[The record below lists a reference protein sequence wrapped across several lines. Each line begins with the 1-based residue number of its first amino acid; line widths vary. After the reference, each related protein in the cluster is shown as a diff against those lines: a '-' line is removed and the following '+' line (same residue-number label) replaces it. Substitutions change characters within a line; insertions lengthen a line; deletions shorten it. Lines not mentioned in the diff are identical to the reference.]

1 MKKDKFYRERV
12 KILGGPGCGKTT
24 RLLEVLKTY
33 FDNGLTPDQ
42 VLMVGFANAT
52 VDNLREICEKK
63 MNYSSI
69 QTDSIK
75 TIHKYCLNHLDDYK
89 ILSVADK
96 EEFKKKLKTD
106 SDNWIKIN
114 TPEYDEEDQQETFAT
129 WNGIEDGKVGAIL
142 NIVSLARHN
151 ELKDWDKGL
160 DQLMNHYD
168 TCRAG
173 GIEFKIQRDEVQYV
187 YTQYENFKK
196 QNNLIDFEDMLHKAL
211 HPDIIFD
218 HYKLLIVDECQDLS
232 KLEWKVIAKL
242 SKNSEDLYLAG
253 DDDQAIFGWKGS
265 DVSIFQK
272 WPVRRREILPY
283 TYRLPRKIYNL
294 AQSLSGQILKRMGNT
309 YKVKKDEE
317 GVLEHIGQLEEVEDK
332 IKVGA
337 NMIMCA
343 RSWNKCHHF
352 VRYLKDRGLV
362 WQEKTTEQEGRKFT
376 PSVSRSVKDIISNW
390 NKLQKGEGIKGTE
403 VMKLIK
409 EFKEDLVL
417 YGKKTA
423 LTNTNL
429 CPPEFLDKEKLFTF
443 SMLKENYFVL
453 ADIKKSWFDIFNF
466 KSKRVITSKRP
477 NALYEDRD
485 DYNNYL
491 KRAYQLDPTFEK
503 TDILVSTIHG
513 VKGMERDIVIMSAVW
528 TWPSYKNFKQ
538 GTPLEQ
544 DEEVRVAYVGVSRAK
559 HELYLFEPMIKKSEN
574 YFPLLNPLV

>member
-24 RLLEVLKTY
+24 RLLKVLKTY
-33 FDNGLTPDQ
+33 LDNGLTPDQ

-52 VDNLREICEKK
+52 VDNLRERCEKEF
-63 MNYSSI
+63 NYSSI

-75 TIHKYCLNHLDDYK
+75 TIHKYCLNHLDDYD
-89 ILSVADK
+89 ILNVAHK
-96 EEFKKKLKTD
+96 KEFKKKLKTD
-106 SDNWIKIN
+106 PNNWIKIN
-114 TPEYDEEDQQETFAT
+114 TPEYDEEDQKEEFAA
-129 WNGIEDGKVGAIL
+129 WNSVEDGKIGAIL

-151 ELKDWDKGL
+151 RLKNWEHGL
-160 DQLMNHYD
+160 DQLMVHYD
-168 TCRAG
+168 KCYAG
-173 GIEFKIQRDEVQYV
+173 GFEFKIQRDEVQYV
-187 YTQYENFKK
+187 YTQYEHFKK
-196 QNNLIDFEDMLHKAL
+196 QNNLIDFEDMLHKGL
-211 HPDIIFD
+211 HPDIVFD
-218 HYKLLIVDECQDLS
+218 YYKLLIVDECQDLS
-232 KLEWKVIAKL
+232 RLEWKVVAKL

-253 DDDQAIFGWKGS
+253 DDDQAVFGWKGS

-272 WPVRRREILPY
+272 WPIRKREILPH
-283 TYRLPRKIYNL
+283 TYRLPRKIYDL
-294 AQSLSGQILKRMGNT
+294 AQGLTRQIEKRMGNT

-317 GVLEHIGQLEEVEDK
+317 GVLERIGQLEEIEDK

-343 RSWNKCHHF
+343 RSRNKCNQF
-352 VRYLKDRGLV
+352 VRYLKDMGLV
-362 WQEKTTEQEGRKFT
+362 WQEKTSEQAGRRFT
-376 PSVSRSVKDIISNW
+376 PSVPRSAKDIINNW
-390 NKLQKGEGIKGTE
+390 NKLQKGEGIKGVE

-409 EFKEDLVL
+409 EFKEDLVE

-423 LTNTNL
+423 LINTNL
-429 CPPEFLDKEKLFTF
+429 CPPEFLNEDKLFTF

-453 ADIKKSWFDIFNF
+453 ADIKKPWFDIFIF
-466 KSKRVITSKRP
+466 KSARTTTSKRP
-477 NALYEDRD
+477 HALYEDRN

-491 KRAYQLDPTFEK
+491 KRAYQLDPTFKK

-513 VKGMERDIVIMSAVW
+513 VKGMERDIVVMSTVW

-544 DEEVRVAYVGVSRAK
+544 DEEVRVAYVGVTRAK

-574 YFPLLNPLV
+574 YFPLITPLL

>member
-1 MKKDKFYRERV
+1 MKKDLFYKERV

-24 RLLEVLKTY
+24 RLLKVLKTY
-33 FDNGLTPDQ
+33 LDNGLAPDRA
-42 VLMVGFANAT
+42 LMIGFANAT
-52 VDNLREICEKK
+52 VDNLRNRCEEEL
-63 MNYSSI
+63 NYSSI

-75 TIHKYCLNHLDDYK
+75 TIHKYCLDHLDDYK
-89 ILSVADK
+89 ILTVSDK
-96 EEFKKKLKTD
+96 KEFKKKLKTD
-106 SDNWIKIN
+106 ADNWIRIN
-114 TPEYDEEDQQETFAT
+114 TPEYDEEDQQEEFAT
-129 WNGIEDGKVGAIL
+129 WNSIEDGKVGAIL

-151 ELKDWDKGL
+151 RLKSWDKGL
-160 DQLMNHYD
+160 DQLMIHYD
-168 TCRAG
+168 KCYAG
-173 GIEFKIQRDEVQYV
+173 GFEFKIQRDEVQYV

-196 QNNLIDFEDMLHKAL
+196 QNSLIDFEDMLHKAL
-211 HPDIIFD
+211 HPDINFD
-218 HYKLLIVDECQDLS
+218 YYKLLIVDECQDLS
-232 KLEWKVIAKL
+232 RLEWKVVAKL

-265 DVSIFQK
+265 DVRIFQQ
-272 WPVRRREILPY
+272 WPIRRRVILPH

-294 AQSLSGQILKRMGNT
+294 AQSLAGQIENRMGNT

-317 GVLEHIGQLEEVEDK
+317 GILERIAQVEEIENK
-332 IKVGA
+332 IRVGA

-343 RSWNKCHHF
+343 RSWNKCEYF

-376 PSVSRSVKDIISNW
+376 SSVSDSVKNIINNW

-409 EFKEDLVL
+409 EFREDLVV

-429 CPPEFLDKEKLFTF
+429 CPPEFLDESKLFTF
-443 SMLKENYFVL
+443 SMLKEKYFVL
-453 ADIKKSWFDIFNF
+453 ADIKKSWFDIFIF
-466 KSKRVITSKRP
+466 KSKRVVTSKRP
-477 NALYEDRD
+477 HALYEDRD

-491 KRAYQLDPTFEK
+491 KRAYELDPTFKK

-513 VKGMERDIVIMSAVW
+513 VKGMERDIVIMSTVW

-574 YFPLLNPLV
+574 YFPLLNPVI

>member
-129 WNGIEDGKVGAIL
+129 WNGIEDGKVGSIL

-173 GIEFKIQRDEVQYV
+173 GFEFKIQRDEVQYV

-211 HPDIIFD
+211 HPDII
-218 HYKLLIVDECQDLS
+218 
-232 KLEWKVIAKL
+232 
-242 SKNSEDLYLAG
+242 
-253 DDDQAIFGWKGS
+253 
-265 DVSIFQK
+265 
-272 WPVRRREILPY
+272 
-283 TYRLPRKIYNL
+283 
-294 AQSLSGQILKRMGNT
+294 
-309 YKVKKDEE
+309 
-317 GVLEHIGQLEEVEDK
+317 
-332 IKVGA
+332 
-337 NMIMCA
+337 
-343 RSWNKCHHF
+343 
-352 VRYLKDRGLV
+352 
-362 WQEKTTEQEGRKFT
+362 
-376 PSVSRSVKDIISNW
+376 SN
-390 NKLQKGEGIKGTE
+390 
-403 VMKLIK
+403 
-409 EFKEDLVL
+409 
-417 YGKKTA
+417 Y
-423 LTNTNL
+423 
-429 CPPEFLDKEKLFTF
+429 
-443 SMLKENYFVL
+443 
-453 ADIKKSWFDIFNF
+453 
-466 KSKRVITSKRP
+466 
-477 NALYEDRD
+477 
-485 DYNNYL
+485 
-491 KRAYQLDPTFEK
+491 
-503 TDILVSTIHG
+503 
-513 VKGMERDIVIMSAVW
+513 
-528 TWPSYKNFKQ
+528 
-538 GTPLEQ
+538 
-544 DEEVRVAYVGVSRAK
+544 
-559 HELYLFEPMIKKSEN
+559 
-574 YFPLLNPLV
+574 